1 MTFGEPIWLYALAV
15 PPVLAILFFANE
27 RRAKLLLQKI
37 VAARLMPQLAGNI
50 SHGKRR
56 LRFFILLLGMASF
69 IVSLARPQI
78 GYTWEQSK
86 RKGRDVLIV
95 IDTSKSM
102 LATDLAP
109 NRLMREKLA
118 AQDLIALLPGDRVGV
133 LAFAGASFL
142 QAPLTIDYGAV
153 LDSIQELDT
162 NIIPRGGTDIAGAI
176 EAAAKA
182 FGKGE
187 SENCAL
193 VLFTDGDELDAD
205 GVAAARNHAKDF
217 RIFTVGLGSPDG
229 AIIPVPGD
237 DGGTSFV
244 KDPDGKI
251 VKTKL
256 DENRLR
262 QIADAAGG
270 FYTHLQNGPADMK
283 RIVQDGLGKMRER
296 DIDTRMSR
304 QPIERYQWPLG
315 LGLALVAASMLIGE
329 RRRNENQ
336 NTAFSKAVLVLIL
349 LTSIQSTMQAEWNFF
364 GWRPGSES
372 WNPGVEKYNQA
383 RKDKEN
389 YSGKA
394 TTEDEYERYKNDFD
408 RINGTFKEAHE
419 IFKKQQ
425 QRQPDSPEANYNLGT
440 TAFELGDFDGALNS
454 FSKATLGNKPDLL
467 RDAEMN
473 IGHTLFRRGEKTL
486 KSGDEKSTL
495 KDWRDAVAHYNS
507 ALHVAPD
514 SEKIKKCR
522 DFVLSEIKK
531 LEEKPPQKKQDEQKD
546 SKQDKNKDKD
556 QKQDQQKQ
564 QDKQNKDEKNSDKD
578 KQQQDQSGSQDQKK
592 DDAMSGKDSQKDQQK
607 QSSQQDSKKDDS
619 QQNKDSSQSGND
631 GQKQDSDKK
640 DQPKQGDPQQPQT
653 GQNQN
658 SSDPQ
663 QNKNQPSDQPTPAPA
678 EDKKFSGD
686 IKDKS
691 DGKSD
696 ETQNAPQAEPYVPGQ
711 ERAMSAD
718 EAQRVIESAKDE
730 DAKGVLI
737 ERKGS
742 APVLKDW

>member
-1 MTFGEPIWLYALAV
+1 MTFGEPTWLYALAV
-15 PPVLAILFFANE
+15 LPVLAVLFFTNE

-109 NRLMREKLA
+109 NRLMRAKLA

-304 QPIERYQWPLG
+304 HPIERYQWPLG

-329 RRRNENQ
+329 RRRSHSFTNASNSVRA
-336 NTAFSKAVLVLIL
+336 AFVALALFFVS
-349 LTSIQSTMQAEWNFF
+349 QSSNAASLNKGIDLYNDQ
-364 GWRPGSES
+364 
-372 WNPGVEKYNQA
+372 KY
-383 RKDKEN
+383 
-389 YSGKA
+389 
-394 TTEDEYERYKNDFD
+394 
-408 RINGTFKEAHE
+408 KEAYSL
-419 IFKKQQ
+419 FQKQLAQ
-425 QRQPDSPEANYNLGT
+425 NPDSQALHFDSGT
-440 TAFELGDFDGALNS
+440 AAYKSGDYDKAIES
-454 FSKATLGNKPDLL
+454 FSKATASPEADMRGKSEYNLANALSMRGVKQESKDVKLKDLGNALQHYDEALKIDPKAADAKFNRDVVAKLIEDL
-467 RDAEMN
+467 
-473 IGHTLFRRGEKTL
+473 
-486 KSGDEKSTL
+486 
-495 KDWRDAVAHYNS
+495 
-507 ALHVAPD
+507 
-514 SEKIKKCR
+514 KK
-522 DFVLSEIKK
+522 E
-531 LEEKPPQKKQDEQKD
+531 PPKQKQDEKKD
-546 SKQDKNKDKD
+546 SKQDNNKDKD
-556 QKQDQQKQ
+556 QKQDQQ
-564 QDKQNKDEKNSDKD
+564 

-592 DDAMSGKDSQKDQQK
+592 DDDKSGKDSQKDQQK
-607 QSSQQDSKKDDS
+607 QDSQQDSKKEDGQNS
-619 QQNKDSSQSGND
+619 QSKNGQQNKDSSQSGND
-631 GQKQDSDKK
+631 GQKQDSDKQ
-640 DQPKQGDPQQPQT
+640 DLPKQGDQQQPQT

-658 SSDPQ
+658 GNDSQ

-696 ETQNAPQAEPYVPGQ
+696 ETQNAQKAEPYVPGQ